1 MPPASPPDAATLSP
15 DALEAACAFE
25 FAETLDAAA
34 TAPAPALKK
43 SRRVVFIF
51 SPPIPHIARK
61 PGWHLCQ
68 DLANPLGLVN
78 LITVSDW
85 NMKRLHDGAV
95 DRVEESRHFG
105 LGSSFNSID
114 CDEWHGVILL
124 SVFYPG
130 FDFCTSRMS
139 RPRRR
144 QTESCARVTIISP
157 A

>member
-1 MPPASPPDAATLSP
+1 MASASPAGAPVRSP
-15 DALEAACAFE
+15 DAVGEATSFE

-34 TAPAPALKK
+34 TAPAPALRK

-61 PGWHLCQ
+61 PGGHLCQ
-68 DLANPLGLVN
+68 NLANPLGLVN

-85 NMKRLHDGAV
+85 NMKRLHDGSV

-130 FDFCTSRMS
+130 FDFWTSRMS

-157 A
+157 